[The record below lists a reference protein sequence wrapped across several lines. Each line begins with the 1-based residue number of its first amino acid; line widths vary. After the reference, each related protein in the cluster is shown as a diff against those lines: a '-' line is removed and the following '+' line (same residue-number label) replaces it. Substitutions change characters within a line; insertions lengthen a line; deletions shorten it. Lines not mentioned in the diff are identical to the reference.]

1 MSCCEN
7 SRRRWWELSSPLS
20 LRYAP
25 LHSLTWEIRTGP
37 GRGQQPACL
46 MNTKQNLSLTGELQ
60 KSSVF
65 IYSFFPSRFFSFSLV
80 CFLLIFSPLH
90 GIQLYISPWWHH
102 SEKREWDERN
112 KTEPKCGNFSS
123 FLYSHLSGFIVN
135 SVCVNQSAPG
145 AKPHISTPH

>member
-1 MSCCEN
+1 MVGTLLPS
-7 SRRRWWELSSPLS
+7 LS

-25 LHSLTWEIRTGP
+25 LHNLTWEIRTGP

-65 IYSFFPSRFFSFSLV
+65 IYSFFCSCFFFPSLLFASSLFF
-80 CFLLIFSPLH
+80 PLH
-90 GIQLYISPWWHH
+90 GIQLYISPSWHH

-112 KTEPKCGNFSS
+112 KIEPKCGNFSS
-123 FLYSHLSGFIVN
+123 FFYSHLSGFIVN

-145 AKPHISTPH
+145 AKPHTSTPH